1 MGEIRIFF
9 GKDAPKDW
17 LFCHGQIVPITSNTA
32 LFALLGTSYGGNGK
46 TTFALPDFRKRAPV
60 GTSVGIWTGAHDQHP
75 ISLPGS
81 QETHVGPQYMI
92 AVHNTLFPPRGDDQ
106 FDREGPRPKPSK
118 PNSKESDSG
127 ARELAEVPSRFA
139 AGMSRTRGRASRT
152 AQRELEA
159 KAARKANENADCCSR
174 KL

>member
-1 MGEIRIFF
+1 MSETYMGEIRVFF

-92 AVHNTLFPPRGDDQ
+92 AVHNSLFPP
-106 FDREGPRPKPSK
+106 
-118 PNSKESDSG
+118 G
-127 ARELAEVPSRFA
+127 AMTNLIAKA
-139 AGMSRTRGRASRT
+139 RGRNLRSQIVRSQT
-152 AQRELEA
+152 RERES
-159 KAARKANENADCCSR
+159 SR
-174 KL
+174 KFHRVSQPE